1 MSILG
6 IDIGGSGIKG
16 GLVDIYTGDLVGER
30 YRLATPEDA
39 KPDDVAKVVDDVRAH
54 FQYEG
59 PIGIGFPAIVREGV
73 ALSAAN
79 IDESWINTNVEKLV
93 GELTGCPTFVLNDA
107 DAAGIAEMAFGAGK
121 GLEHGVVLMLTVGTG
136 IGSAVFVNRHLLPNT
151 EFGHLEIRGKD
162 AERRA
167 SDATRKRKNLSWEDW
182 AKRFQEY
189 LNTIEMLIGPDLIII
204 GGGVSKNPGV
214 FFPYLTTRAKMVPAE
229 LQNEAGII
237 GAAMYAAQKSNL
249 VKE

>member
-39 KPDDVAKVVDDVRAH
+39 KPDDVAKVVDDVREH

-121 GLEHGVVLMLTVGTG
+121 PIEHGVVLMLTVGTG

-214 FFPYLTTRAKMVPAE
+214 FFPYLKTRANMVPAE

-249 VKE
+249 VNE

>member
-16 GLVDIYTGDLVGER
+16 GLVDMYTGDLVGDR
-30 YRLATPEDA
+30 YRLPTPEDA
-39 KPDDVAKVVDDVRAH
+39 KPNDVAKVVDQVRAH
-54 FQYEG
+54 FEYEG

-93 GELTGCPTFVLNDA
+93 GEMTGCPTFVLNDA

-121 GLEHGVVLMLTVGTG
+121 SVEHGVVLMLTVGTG

-204 GGGVSKNPGV
+204 GGGVSKNPDV
-214 FFPYLTTRAKMVPAE
+214 FFPYLKVRAKMVSAE

>member
-16 GLVDIYTGDLVGER
+16 GLVDMYTGDLVGDR
-30 YRLATPEDA
+30 YRLSTPEDA
-39 KPDDVAKVVDDVRAH
+39 KPNDVAKVVDQVRAH
-54 FQYEG
+54 FEYEG

-93 GELTGCPTFVLNDA
+93 GEMTGCPTFVLNDA

-121 GLEHGVVLMLTVGTG
+121 SVEHGVVLMLTVGTG

-204 GGGVSKNPGV
+204 GGGVSKNPDV
-214 FFPYLTTRAKMVPAE
+214 FFPYLKVRAKMVSAE

>member
-30 YRLATPEDA
+30 YRLATPESA
-39 KPDDVAKVVDDVRAH
+39 KPDDVAKVVDQVRVH
-54 FQYEG
+54 FDYEG

-93 GELTGCPTFVLNDA
+93 GEMTGCPTFVINDA

-121 GLEHGVVLMLTVGTG
+121 SVEHGVVLMLTVGTG

-182 AKRFQEY
+182 AGRFQEY

-204 GGGVSKNPGV
+204 GGGVSKNPGA
-214 FFPYLTTRAKMVPAE
+214 FFPYLKVRAKMVPAE

-237 GAAMYAAQKSNL
+237 GAAMYAAQKSNM

>member
-1 MSILG
+1 MTILG

-16 GLVDIYTGDLVGER
+16 GLVDIYSGDLVGER
-30 YRLATPEDA
+30 HRLPTPEEA
-39 KPDDVAKVVDDVRAH
+39 KPEDVAKVVDDVRAH
-54 FQYEG
+54 FAYEG
-59 PIGIGFPAIVREGV
+59 PIGIGFPAIVHDGV
-73 ALSAAN
+73 AMSAAN
-79 IDESWINTNVEKLV
+79 IDESWIGTNVEKLV
-93 GELTGCPTFVLNDA
+93 GEMTGCPTFVLNDA

-121 GLEHGVVLMLTVGTG
+121 SIDRGVVLMLTVGTG

-167 SDATRKRKNLSWEDW
+167 SDATRKRKNLSWEQW
-182 AKRFQEY
+182 AVRFQEY
-189 LNTIEMLIGPDLIII
+189 LKTIEMLIGPDLIII
-204 GGGVSKNPGV
+204 GGGVSKNPDA
-214 FFPYLTTRAKMVPAE
+214 FFPFLKVRATMVPAE

-249 VKE
+249 VKA